1 MDEAGYWANISWNG
15 RRLGAGFRLTGS
27 YVLTAHHCLDDA
39 GPQAEDVDV
48 EFEDREPLPGR
59 VHRRAPMADLALI
72 DVPESGLG
80 PFSRAV
86 TGRPTGRP
94 GGILTGQAAATRFS
108 TERAPSVELRQVAP
122 PHRPCRAKCRYPRRP
137 HRMPR

>member
-80 PFSRAV
+80 PILPRGDRAANGEAWRNPYRPSRSHALLNG
-86 TGRPTGRP
+86 TSSIR
-94 GGILTGQAAATRFS
+94 
-108 TERAPSVELRQVAP
+108 
-122 PHRPCRAKCRYPRRP
+122 
-137 HRMPR
+137 